1 MKKVL
6 ACLVFIFIGIGC
18 FYFAFQDGVSAT
30 LGTTLTIVGA
40 IALGIGIY
48 RSYRCGIIKEVID
61 ILFHL

>member
-18 FYFAFQDGVSAT
+18 FYFAFQDGVSDT

-48 RSYRCGIIKEVID
+48 RSYRCGIIEEVID